1 MTHGE
6 DVRNDTWDM
15 WCLSLLKE
23 SSFAEKIFKSFQ
35 WEPGQLLWH
44 SNLDIFLFEKKKK
57 DTSCRFDSIRQISL
71 SLPQRSWQKHCLGSC
86 YFSTILPLLS
96 LATTGGSSANRNV
109 WTWSGFKPISYKCAF
124 GLLKTLLLRLEFI
137 LMNSIMLT
145 GSQQH
150 SHHHCRHLC
159 YNILQSS
166 AYHDG
171 PFWGNSVLGLSLTF
185 LVTKRFNKPANMFVH
200 TILELD
206 ASGMLRIVCG

>member
-1 MTHGE
+1 MRARTASLAFKPWHLFIRKKE
-6 DVRNDTWDM
+6 KRHE
-15 WCLSLLKE
+15 LS
-23 SSFAEKIFKSFQ
+23 I
-35 WEPGQLLWH
+35 
-44 SNLDIFLFEKKKK
+44 
-57 DTSCRFDSIRQISL
+57 RFDSSNFPFFASEKLTKALPRVL
-71 SLPQRSWQKHCLGSC
+71 LLLFNPPLAEPRHHWRKLCKPQRMDLVRFQTNQLQMCLW
-86 YFSTILPLLS
+86 TIEDA
-96 LATTGGSSANRNV
+96 ATSFR
-109 WTWSGFKPISYKCAF
+109 IH
-124 GLLKTLLLRLEFI
+124 
-137 LMNSIMLT
+137 MNSIMLT